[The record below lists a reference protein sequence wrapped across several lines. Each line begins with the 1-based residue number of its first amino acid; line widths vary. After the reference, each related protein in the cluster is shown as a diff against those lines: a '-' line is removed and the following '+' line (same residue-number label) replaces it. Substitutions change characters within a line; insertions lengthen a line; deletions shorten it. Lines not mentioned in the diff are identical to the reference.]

1 MMVYLQEGNNNQDSL
16 AVHGEDGKT
25 FSSTGETK
33 SSSDRY
39 FSSVSDIV
47 NRIAADSA
55 RRRSRLDE
63 ESAKLNRNIQKLIT
77 AFRKFQQ

>member
-1 MMVYLQEGNNNQDSL
+1 MVYLQEGINNQDSL
-16 AVHGEDGKT
+16 AIHGEDGKT
-25 FSSTGETK
+25 FSSNGETK